1 MPHHRRLAAP
11 LLFLASFSLAVA
23 AFAPAAAQSPETPSR
38 YDQYRQRFQGT
49 WVLAVAPDAAQR
61 TIDQAI
67 DRAASAMS
75 FVVRGVARPL
85 LRDNTPVNR
94 RIVLEF
100 PGDQRLRARFP
111 DTGFDA
117 TTRIG
122 RTERAR
128 TQDGDP
134 MRVTQR
140 FRDDG
145 SLEQV
150 FQADRGTRWNVYRS
164 EGDGRLVVES
174 TVQGD
179 MMPQPMRFSLR
190 YRRR

>member
-1 MPHHRRLAAP
+1 MLSSRRLA
-11 LLFLASFSLAVA
+11 LVLALAAGTLALWPADARLQDA
-23 AFAPAAAQSPETPSR
+23 ASR
-38 YDQYRQRFQGT
+38 YDQYRERFHGT
-49 WVLAVAPDAAQR
+49 WVLAMGPEAAQR
-61 TIDQAI
+61 SI
-67 DRAASAMS
+67 DRAIERAVGAMS
-75 FVVRGVARPL
+75 FFVRGVARPL
-85 LRDNTPVNR
+85 LRDNTPLNR

-100 PGDQRLRARFP
+100 RGDGRLRCRFP

-134 MRVTQR
+134 MRVTHR

-145 SLEQV
+145 RLEQV
-150 FQADRGTRWNVYRS
+150 FQAERGTRWNVYRRT
-164 EGDGRLVVES
+164 GDDRITVAS
-174 TVQGD
+174 TVQGE